1 MASLRFADGQS
12 RPTEFLDWLVLDSRV
27 VDVRIVYTEGIPWPK
42 ACQES
47 NIAGQ
52 YQALDR

>member
-52 YQALDR
+52 YQAFDR